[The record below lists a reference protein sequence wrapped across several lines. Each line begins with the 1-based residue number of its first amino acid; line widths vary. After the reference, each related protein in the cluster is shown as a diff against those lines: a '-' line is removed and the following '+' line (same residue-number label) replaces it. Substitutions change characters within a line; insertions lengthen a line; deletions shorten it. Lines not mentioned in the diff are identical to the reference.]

1 MCFGSGALV
10 IAVYHHDKFRYGQF
24 SQYGHSLVTS
34 RTWSE
39 MRESYVN

>member
-1 MCFGSGALV
+1 MCFGSGAQIPLRA
-10 IAVYHHDKFRYGQF
+10 IFAVR
-24 SQYGHSLVTS
+24 HSLVTS